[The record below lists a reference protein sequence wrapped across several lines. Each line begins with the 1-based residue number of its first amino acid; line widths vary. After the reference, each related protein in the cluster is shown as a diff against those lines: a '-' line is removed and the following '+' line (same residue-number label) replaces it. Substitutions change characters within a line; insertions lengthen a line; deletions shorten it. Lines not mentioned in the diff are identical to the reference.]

1 MKIMVDLP
9 PVMLSKEATTT
20 APQRDSDPSRSKEF
34 NELFKQS
41 VNKVAMPESGIK
53 KPEHGEILPNNSFPM
68 ITLESKVLR
77 GGMLLLVGG
86 DEPTNDVIE
95 EFAQSQGVEAELLA
109 LLMKD
114 PSSVSQTRPTPI
126 NSAQQVSLLSN
137 EASLSKEKIPRAMDL
152 LSGSVKETAKQSTL
166 HTAIPS
172 KFIVSESMLS
182 TSMVTQTQTVQNSAL
197 PLNLESTRL
206 GGVDDDGILIQAKN
220 TEPPLALMDVTG
232 KRTSVHTLD
241 GKSLLSEEKIPR
253 AMDLLSGTVKETAK
267 QNTLHTAIPSKFI
280 ASESL
285 PSKSTA
291 TQPQAMQNS
300 ILPLNRESTRLG
312 GVDDDG
318 ILIQAKNA
326 EPPAALMDVTG
337 KRNSVHTLDGKSLL
351 SEEKIPRAM
360 DLLSGSVKETPKQNT
375 LHTAIPSKFIASE
388 TRLSTST
395 VTQTKNAEPPLALMD
410 VTGNRNSVHSLDG
423 KSLLSE
429 EKIPRAMD
437 LLSGSVKETPKQNT
451 LHAAIPSKF
460 IASESLPSKSM
471 ATQPQAVQNATL
483 PLNVESTRL
492 GGVDDDGILIQ
503 AKNAE
508 PPAAPMDIT
517 GKRFS
522 IERPDEVLIIK
533 QEQHADMSKRLSEA
547 LGQRLTAQ
555 IAKGVWQVELDIHPK
570 SLGRIEIH
578 LEMRGGE
585 LEAYFNASKALTR
598 ELLQDGIPRLKEELR
613 EHGIETAYLGLG
625 SGKQGANDGNSTPFG
640 SGDDEEDLDMAA
652 CQAKT
657 AMLEP
662 TVGPV
667 KQQSLIEGLDITI

>member
-1 MKIMVDLP
+1 MVDLP

-20 APQRDSDPSRSKEF
+20 APRSDSDPSRSKEF

-41 VNKVAMPESGIK
+41 VNKVATPESGIK

-114 PSSVSQTRPTPI
+114 PSSVSQTRPTSI

-152 LSGSVKETAKQSTL
+152 LSG
-166 HTAIPS
+166 
-172 KFIVSESMLS
+172 
-182 TSMVTQTQTVQNSAL
+182 
-197 PLNLESTRL
+197 
-206 GGVDDDGILIQAKN
+206 
-220 TEPPLALMDVTG
+220 
-232 KRTSVHTLD
+232 
-241 GKSLLSEEKIPR
+241 
-253 AMDLLSGTVKETAK
+253 TVKEAAK

-285 PSKSTA
+285 PSKSMA
-291 TQPQAMQNS
+291 TQSQTVQSS

-318 ILIQAKNA
+318 ILIQTKNT
-326 EPPAALMDVTG
+326 EPPVALMDVTD
-337 KRNSVHTLDGKSLL
+337 KRTSVHTLVGKSLL
-351 SEEKIPRAM
+351 TEEKIPRAM
-360 DLLSGSVKETPKQNT
+360 DLLSGSVKETAKQNT
-375 LHTAIPSKFIASE
+375 LHTAIPSKFIVSE
-388 TRLSTST
+388 SMLSTST
-395 VTQTKNAEPPLALMD
+395 VTQTKNAELPLSLMD
-410 VTGNRNSVHSLDG
+410 VTDRRTSVHTLVG
-423 KSLLSE
+423 KSLLTE

-437 LLSGSVKETPKQNT
+437 LLSGSVKETAKQNT
-451 LHAAIPSKF
+451 LHTAIPSKF
-460 IASESLPSKSM
+460 IVSESMLSTST
-471 ATQPQAVQNATL
+471 ATQTQTVQNSTL
-483 PLNVESTRL
+483 PLNLESTRL
-492 GGVDDDGILIQ
+492 GGVDDDVILIQ

-508 PPAAPMDIT
+508 PPLALMDVT

-585 LEAYFNASKALTR
+585 LEAHFNASKALTR
-598 ELLQDGIPRLKEELR
+598 ELLQDGMPRLKEELR

-640 SGDDEEDLDMAA
+640 GGDDEEDLDMAA
-652 CQAKT
+652 RQAKT

>member
-1 MKIMVDLP
+1 MVDLP
-9 PVMLSKEATTT
+9 PVMLSKEATTP
-20 APQRDSDPSRSKEF
+20 APRRDSDPSRSKEF

-41 VNKVAMPESGIK
+41 VNKVATPESGIK

-114 PSSVSQTRPTPI
+114 PSSVSQTRPTSI

-152 LSGSVKETAKQSTL
+152 LSGTVKETAKQNTL
-166 HTAIPS
+166 HTPIPS

-182 TSMVTQTQTVQNSAL
+182 TSTATQTQTVQNSTL
-197 PLNLESTRL
+197 PLNL
-206 GGVDDDGILIQAKN
+206 K
-220 TEPPLALMDVTG
+220 
-232 KRTSVHTLD
+232 
-241 GKSLLSEEKIPR
+241 
-253 AMDLLSGTVKETAK
+253 
-267 QNTLHTAIPSKFI
+267 
-280 ASESL
+280 
-285 PSKSTA
+285 
-291 TQPQAMQNS
+291 
-300 ILPLNRESTRLG
+300 STRLG

-326 EPPAALMDVTG
+326 EPP
-337 KRNSVHTLDGKSLL
+337 
-351 SEEKIPRAM
+351 
-360 DLLSGSVKETPKQNT
+360 
-375 LHTAIPSKFIASE
+375 
-388 TRLSTST
+388 
-395 VTQTKNAEPPLALMD
+395 LALMD
-410 VTGNRNSVHSLDG
+410 V
-423 KSLLSE
+423 
-429 EKIPRAMD
+429 
-437 LLSGSVKETPKQNT
+437 
-451 LHAAIPSKF
+451 
-460 IASESLPSKSM
+460 
-471 ATQPQAVQNATL
+471 
-483 PLNVESTRL
+483 
-492 GGVDDDGILIQ
+492 
-503 AKNAE
+503 
-508 PPAAPMDIT
+508 T

-585 LEAYFNASKALTR
+585 LEAHFNASKALTR
-598 ELLQDGIPRLKEELR
+598 ELLQDGMPRLKEELR

-640 SGDDEEDLDMAA
+640 GGDDEEDLDMAA
-652 CQAKT
+652 RQAKT

>member
-1 MKIMVDLP
+1 MVDLP

-20 APQRDSDPSRSKEF
+20 APRSDSDPSRSKEF

-41 VNKVAMPESGIK
+41 VNKVATPESGIK

-114 PSSVSQTRPTPI
+114 PSSVSQTRPTSI

-152 LSGSVKETAKQSTL
+152 LSGSVKETAKQNTL

-182 TSMVTQTQTVQNSAL
+182 TSTATQTQTVQNSTL

-220 TEPPLALMDVTG
+220 
-232 KRTSVHTLD
+232 
-241 GKSLLSEEKIPR
+241 
-253 AMDLLSGTVKETAK
+253 
-267 QNTLHTAIPSKFI
+267 
-280 ASESL
+280 
-285 PSKSTA
+285 
-291 TQPQAMQNS
+291 
-300 ILPLNRESTRLG
+300 
-312 GVDDDG
+312 
-318 ILIQAKNA
+318 
-326 EPPAALMDVTG
+326 
-337 KRNSVHTLDGKSLL
+337 
-351 SEEKIPRAM
+351 
-360 DLLSGSVKETPKQNT
+360 
-375 LHTAIPSKFIASE
+375 
-388 TRLSTST
+388 
-395 VTQTKNAEPPLALMD
+395 AEPPLALMD
-410 VTGNRNSVHSLDG
+410 V
-423 KSLLSE
+423 
-429 EKIPRAMD
+429 
-437 LLSGSVKETPKQNT
+437 
-451 LHAAIPSKF
+451 
-460 IASESLPSKSM
+460 
-471 ATQPQAVQNATL
+471 
-483 PLNVESTRL
+483 
-492 GGVDDDGILIQ
+492 
-503 AKNAE
+503 
-508 PPAAPMDIT
+508 T

-585 LEAYFNASKALTR
+585 LEAHFNASKALTR
-598 ELLQDGIPRLKEELR
+598 ELLQDGMPRLKEELR

-640 SGDDEEDLDMAA
+640 GGDDEKDLDIAA
-652 CQAKT
+652 RQAKT

>member
-1 MKIMVDLP
+1 MVDLP

-152 LSGSVKETAKQSTL
+152 LSGAVKETTKQNTL
-166 HTAIPS
+166 HMAIPS
-172 KFIVSESMLS
+172 KFIVSESTLPKS
-182 TSMVTQTQTVQNSAL
+182 TMTQSQTVQNLMA
-197 PLNLESTRL
+197 PL
-206 GGVDDDGILIQAKN
+206 
-220 TEPPLALMDVTG
+220 
-232 KRTSVHTLD
+232 
-241 GKSLLSEEKIPR
+241 
-253 AMDLLSGTVKETAK
+253 
-267 QNTLHTAIPSKFI
+267 
-280 ASESL
+280 
-285 PSKSTA
+285 
-291 TQPQAMQNS
+291 
-300 ILPLNRESTRLG
+300 
-312 GVDDDG
+312 
-318 ILIQAKNA
+318 
-326 EPPAALMDVTG
+326 
-337 KRNSVHTLDGKSLL
+337 
-351 SEEKIPRAM
+351 
-360 DLLSGSVKETPKQNT
+360 
-375 LHTAIPSKFIASE
+375 
-388 TRLSTST
+388 
-395 VTQTKNAEPPLALMD
+395 
-410 VTGNRNSVHSLDG
+410 SLDSPG
-423 KSLLSE
+423 
-429 EKIPRAMD
+429 
-437 LLSGSVKETPKQNT
+437 
-451 LHAAIPSKF
+451 
-460 IASESLPSKSM
+460 
-471 ATQPQAVQNATL
+471 
-483 PLNVESTRL
+483 L

-585 LEAYFNASKALTR
+585 LEAHFNASKALTR

>member
-1 MKIMVDLP
+1 MVDLP
-9 PVMLSKEATTT
+9 PVMLSKEATTP
-20 APQRDSDPSRSKEF
+20 APRRDSDPSRSKEF

-114 PSSVSQTRPTPI
+114 PSSVSQTRPTSI

-137 EASLSKEKIPRAMDL
+137 EALLSK
-152 LSGSVKETAKQSTL
+152 
-166 HTAIPS
+166 
-172 KFIVSESMLS
+172 
-182 TSMVTQTQTVQNSAL
+182 
-197 PLNLESTRL
+197 
-206 GGVDDDGILIQAKN
+206 
-220 TEPPLALMDVTG
+220 
-232 KRTSVHTLD
+232 
-241 GKSLLSEEKIPR
+241 EKIPR

-267 QNTLHTAIPSKFI
+267 QNTLHT
-280 ASESL
+280 
-285 PSKSTA
+285 
-291 TQPQAMQNS
+291 
-300 ILPLNRESTRLG
+300 
-312 GVDDDG
+312 
-318 ILIQAKNA
+318 
-326 EPPAALMDVTG
+326 
-337 KRNSVHTLDGKSLL
+337 
-351 SEEKIPRAM
+351 
-360 DLLSGSVKETPKQNT
+360 
-375 LHTAIPSKFIASE
+375 
-388 TRLSTST
+388 
-395 VTQTKNAEPPLALMD
+395 
-410 VTGNRNSVHSLDG
+410 
-423 KSLLSE
+423 
-429 EKIPRAMD
+429 
-437 LLSGSVKETPKQNT
+437 
-451 LHAAIPSKF
+451 AIPSKF

-585 LEAYFNASKALTR
+585 LEAHFNASKALTR
-598 ELLQDGIPRLKEELR
+598 ELLQDGMPRLKEELR

-625 SGKQGANDGNSTPFG
+625 SGKQGSNDGNSTPFG

-652 CQAKT
+652 RQAKT

-662 TVGPV
+662 TVGAL

>member
-1 MKIMVDLP
+1 MVDLP

-20 APQRDSDPSRSKEF
+20 APRRDSDPSRSKEF

-41 VNKVAMPESGIK
+41 VNKVATPESGIK

-114 PSSVSQTRPTPI
+114 PSSVSQTRPTSI

-152 LSGSVKETAKQSTL
+152 LSGSVKETAKQ
-166 HTAIPS
+166 
-172 KFIVSESMLS
+172 
-182 TSMVTQTQTVQNSAL
+182 
-197 PLNLESTRL
+197 
-206 GGVDDDGILIQAKN
+206 
-220 TEPPLALMDVTG
+220 
-232 KRTSVHTLD
+232 
-241 GKSLLSEEKIPR
+241 
-253 AMDLLSGTVKETAK
+253 
-267 QNTLHTAIPSKFI
+267 NTLHTAIPSKFI

-285 PSKSTA
+285 PSKSMA
-291 TQPQAMQNS
+291 TQSQTVQNS
-300 ILPLNRESTRLG
+300 ILPLNL
-312 GVDDDG
+312 
-318 ILIQAKNA
+318 
-326 EPPAALMDVTG
+326 
-337 KRNSVHTLDGKSLL
+337 
-351 SEEKIPRAM
+351 
-360 DLLSGSVKETPKQNT
+360 
-375 LHTAIPSKFIASE
+375 
-388 TRLSTST
+388 
-395 VTQTKNAEPPLALMD
+395 
-410 VTGNRNSVHSLDG
+410 
-423 KSLLSE
+423 
-429 EKIPRAMD
+429 
-437 LLSGSVKETPKQNT
+437 
-451 LHAAIPSKF
+451 
-460 IASESLPSKSM
+460 
-471 ATQPQAVQNATL
+471 
-483 PLNVESTRL
+483 ESTRL

-508 PPAAPMDIT
+508 PPAAPMDVT

-585 LEAYFNASKALTR
+585 LEAHFNASKALTR
-598 ELLQDGIPRLKEELR
+598 ELLQDGMPRLKEELR

-652 CQAKT
+652 RQAKT

-662 TVGPV
+662 TVGAL

>member
-1 MKIMVDLP
+1 MVDLP
-9 PVMLSKEATTT
+9 PVMLSKEATTP
-20 APQRDSDPSRSKEF
+20 APRRDSDPSRSKEF

-41 VNKVAMPESGIK
+41 VNKVATPESGIK

-114 PSSVSQTRPTPI
+114 PSSVSQTRPTSI

-137 EASLSKEKIPRAMDL
+137 EASLSKEKIPRAM
-152 LSGSVKETAKQSTL
+152 
-166 HTAIPS
+166 
-172 KFIVSESMLS
+172 
-182 TSMVTQTQTVQNSAL
+182 N
-197 PLNLESTRL
+197 
-206 GGVDDDGILIQAKN
+206 
-220 TEPPLALMDVTG
+220 
-232 KRTSVHTLD
+232 
-241 GKSLLSEEKIPR
+241 
-253 AMDLLSGTVKETAK
+253 LLSGTVKETAK

-291 TQPQAMQNS
+291 TQSQTVQNS

-318 ILIQAKNA
+318 ILIQTKNT
-326 EPPAALMDVTG
+326 EPPVALMDVTD
-337 KRNSVHTLDGKSLL
+337 KRTSVHTLVGKSLL
-351 SEEKIPRAM
+351 TEEKIPRAM
-360 DLLSGSVKETPKQNT
+360 DLLSGSVKETAKQNT
-375 LHTAIPSKFIASE
+375 LHTAIPSKFIVSE
-388 TRLSTST
+388 SMLSTST
-395 VTQTKNAEPPLALMD
+395 VTQTKNAELPLSLMD
-410 VTGNRNSVHSLDG
+410 VTDRRTSVHTLVG
-423 KSLLSE
+423 KSLLTE

-437 LLSGSVKETPKQNT
+437 LLSGTVKETAKQNT
-451 LHAAIPSKF
+451 LHTPIPSKF
-460 IASESLPSKSM
+460 IVSESMLSTST
-471 ATQPQAVQNATL
+471 ATQTQTVQNSTL
-483 PLNVESTRL
+483 PLNLKSTRL

-508 PPAAPMDIT
+508 PPLALMDVT

-585 LEAYFNASKALTR
+585 LEAHFNASKALTR
-598 ELLQDGIPRLKEELR
+598 ELLQDGMPRLKEELR

-640 SGDDEEDLDMAA
+640 GGDDEEDLDMAA
-652 CQAKT
+652 RQAKT

>member
-1 MKIMVDLP
+1 MVDLP

-20 APQRDSDPSRSKEF
+20 APRRDSDPSRSKEF

-41 VNKVAMPESGIK
+41 VNKVATPESGIK

-86 DEPTNDVIE
+86 DEPTNDVIK

-114 PSSVSQTRPTPI
+114 PSSVSQTRPTSI
-126 NSAQQVSLLSN
+126 NSSQQVSLLSN
-137 EASLSKEKIPRAMDL
+137 EALLSK
-152 LSGSVKETAKQSTL
+152 
-166 HTAIPS
+166 
-172 KFIVSESMLS
+172 
-182 TSMVTQTQTVQNSAL
+182 
-197 PLNLESTRL
+197 
-206 GGVDDDGILIQAKN
+206 
-220 TEPPLALMDVTG
+220 
-232 KRTSVHTLD
+232 
-241 GKSLLSEEKIPR
+241 EKIPR

-285 PSKSTA
+285 PSKSMA
-291 TQPQAMQNS
+291 TQSQTVQNS
-300 ILPLNRESTRLG
+300 ILPLNL
-312 GVDDDG
+312 
-318 ILIQAKNA
+318 
-326 EPPAALMDVTG
+326 
-337 KRNSVHTLDGKSLL
+337 
-351 SEEKIPRAM
+351 
-360 DLLSGSVKETPKQNT
+360 
-375 LHTAIPSKFIASE
+375 
-388 TRLSTST
+388 
-395 VTQTKNAEPPLALMD
+395 
-410 VTGNRNSVHSLDG
+410 
-423 KSLLSE
+423 
-429 EKIPRAMD
+429 
-437 LLSGSVKETPKQNT
+437 
-451 LHAAIPSKF
+451 
-460 IASESLPSKSM
+460 
-471 ATQPQAVQNATL
+471 
-483 PLNVESTRL
+483 ESTRL

-508 PPAAPMDIT
+508 PPAAPMDVT

-585 LEAYFNASKALTR
+585 LEAHFNASKALTR
-598 ELLQDGIPRLKEELR
+598 ELLQDGMPRLKEELR

-625 SGKQGANDGNSTPFG
+625 SGKQGSNDGNSTPFG
-640 SGDDEEDLDMAA
+640 GGDDEEDLDMAA
-652 CQAKT
+652 RQAKT

>member
-1 MKIMVDLP
+1 MVDLP

-20 APQRDSDPSRSKEF
+20 APRSDSDPSRSKEF

-41 VNKVAMPESGIK
+41 VNKVATPESGIK

-114 PSSVSQTRPTPI
+114 PSSVSQTRPTSI

-152 LSGSVKETAKQSTL
+152 LSGTVKEAAKQNTL

-182 TSMVTQTQTVQNSAL
+182 TSTATQTQTVQNSTL

-220 TEPPLALMDVTG
+220 
-232 KRTSVHTLD
+232 
-241 GKSLLSEEKIPR
+241 
-253 AMDLLSGTVKETAK
+253 
-267 QNTLHTAIPSKFI
+267 
-280 ASESL
+280 
-285 PSKSTA
+285 
-291 TQPQAMQNS
+291 
-300 ILPLNRESTRLG
+300 
-312 GVDDDG
+312 
-318 ILIQAKNA
+318 
-326 EPPAALMDVTG
+326 
-337 KRNSVHTLDGKSLL
+337 
-351 SEEKIPRAM
+351 
-360 DLLSGSVKETPKQNT
+360 
-375 LHTAIPSKFIASE
+375 
-388 TRLSTST
+388 
-395 VTQTKNAEPPLALMD
+395 AEPPLALMD
-410 VTGNRNSVHSLDG
+410 V
-423 KSLLSE
+423 
-429 EKIPRAMD
+429 
-437 LLSGSVKETPKQNT
+437 
-451 LHAAIPSKF
+451 
-460 IASESLPSKSM
+460 
-471 ATQPQAVQNATL
+471 
-483 PLNVESTRL
+483 
-492 GGVDDDGILIQ
+492 
-503 AKNAE
+503 
-508 PPAAPMDIT
+508 T

-585 LEAYFNASKALTR
+585 LEAHFNASKALTR
-598 ELLQDGIPRLKEELR
+598 ELLQDGMPRLKEELR

-640 SGDDEEDLDMAA
+640 GGDDEEDLDMAA
-652 CQAKT
+652 RQAKT

>member
-1 MKIMVDLP
+1 MVDLP
-9 PVMLSKEATTT
+9 PVMLSKEATTP
-20 APQRDSDPSRSKEF
+20 APRRDSDPSRSKEF

-41 VNKVAMPESGIK
+41 VNKVATPESGIK

-114 PSSVSQTRPTPI
+114 PSSVSQTRPTSI

-137 EASLSKEKIPRAMDL
+137 EASLSKEKIPRAM
-152 LSGSVKETAKQSTL
+152 
-166 HTAIPS
+166 
-172 KFIVSESMLS
+172 
-182 TSMVTQTQTVQNSAL
+182 N
-197 PLNLESTRL
+197 
-206 GGVDDDGILIQAKN
+206 
-220 TEPPLALMDVTG
+220 
-232 KRTSVHTLD
+232 
-241 GKSLLSEEKIPR
+241 
-253 AMDLLSGTVKETAK
+253 LLSGTVKETAK

-291 TQPQAMQNS
+291 TQSQTVQNS

-318 ILIQAKNA
+318 ILIQTKNT
-326 EPPAALMDVTG
+326 EPPVALMDVTD
-337 KRNSVHTLDGKSLL
+337 KRTSVHTLVGKSLL
-351 SEEKIPRAM
+351 TEEKIPRAM
-360 DLLSGSVKETPKQNT
+360 DLLSGSVKETAKQNT
-375 LHTAIPSKFIASE
+375 LHTAIPSKFIVSE
-388 TRLSTST
+388 SMLSTST
-395 VTQTKNAEPPLALMD
+395 VTQTKNAELPLSLMD
-410 VTGNRNSVHSLDG
+410 VTDRRTSVHTLVG
-423 KSLLSE
+423 KSLLTE

-437 LLSGSVKETPKQNT
+437 LLSGSVKETAKQNT
-451 LHAAIPSKF
+451 LHTPIPSKF
-460 IASESLPSKSM
+460 IVSESMLSTST
-471 ATQPQAVQNATL
+471 ATQTQTVQNSTL
-483 PLNVESTRL
+483 PLNLKSTRL

-508 PPAAPMDIT
+508 PPLALMDVT

-585 LEAYFNASKALTR
+585 LEAHFNASKALTR
-598 ELLQDGIPRLKEELR
+598 ELLQDGMPRLKEELR

-625 SGKQGANDGNSTPFG
+625 SGKQGSNDGNSTPFG
-640 SGDDEEDLDMAA
+640 SGDDEEDIDMAA
-652 CQAKT
+652 RQAKT

>member
-1 MKIMVDLP
+1 MVDLP

-20 APQRDSDPSRSKEF
+20 APRRDSDPSRSKEF

-41 VNKVAMPESGIK
+41 VNKVATPESGIK

-86 DEPTNDVIE
+86 DEPTNDVIK

-114 PSSVSQTRPTPI
+114 PSSVSQTRPTSI

-137 EASLSKEKIPRAMDL
+137 EASLSKEKIL
-152 LSGSVKETAKQSTL
+152 
-166 HTAIPS
+166 
-172 KFIVSESMLS
+172 
-182 TSMVTQTQTVQNSAL
+182 
-197 PLNLESTRL
+197 
-206 GGVDDDGILIQAKN
+206 
-220 TEPPLALMDVTG
+220 
-232 KRTSVHTLD
+232 
-241 GKSLLSEEKIPR
+241 R

-280 ASESL
+280 VSESML
-285 PSKSTA
+285 STSTVTQTKNAELPLSLMDVTDSRTSVHTLVGKSLLTEEKIPRAMDLLSGSVKETAKQNTLHTAIPSKFIVSESMLSTSTV
-291 TQPQAMQNS
+291 TQTQTVQNS
-300 ILPLNRESTRLG
+300 TLPLNLESTRLG

-326 EPPAALMDVTG
+326 EPP
-337 KRNSVHTLDGKSLL
+337 
-351 SEEKIPRAM
+351 
-360 DLLSGSVKETPKQNT
+360 
-375 LHTAIPSKFIASE
+375 
-388 TRLSTST
+388 
-395 VTQTKNAEPPLALMD
+395 LALMD
-410 VTGNRNSVHSLDG
+410 V
-423 KSLLSE
+423 
-429 EKIPRAMD
+429 
-437 LLSGSVKETPKQNT
+437 
-451 LHAAIPSKF
+451 
-460 IASESLPSKSM
+460 
-471 ATQPQAVQNATL
+471 
-483 PLNVESTRL
+483 
-492 GGVDDDGILIQ
+492 
-503 AKNAE
+503 
-508 PPAAPMDIT
+508 T

-585 LEAYFNASKALTR
+585 LEAHFNASKALTR
-598 ELLQDGIPRLKEELR
+598 ELLQDGMPRLKEELR

-625 SGKQGANDGNSTPFG
+625 GGKQGANDGNSTPFG
-640 SGDDEEDLDMAA
+640 GGDDEEDLDMAA
-652 CQAKT
+652 RQAKT

>member
-1 MKIMVDLP
+1 MVDLP
-9 PVMLSKEATTT
+9 PVMLSKEATTP
-20 APQRDSDPSRSKEF
+20 APRRDSDPSRSKEF

-41 VNKVAMPESGIK
+41 VNKVATPESGIK

-114 PSSVSQTRPTPI
+114 PSSVSQTRPTSI

-137 EASLSKEKIPRAMDL
+137 EASLSKEKIPRAM
-152 LSGSVKETAKQSTL
+152 
-166 HTAIPS
+166 
-172 KFIVSESMLS
+172 
-182 TSMVTQTQTVQNSAL
+182 N
-197 PLNLESTRL
+197 
-206 GGVDDDGILIQAKN
+206 
-220 TEPPLALMDVTG
+220 
-232 KRTSVHTLD
+232 
-241 GKSLLSEEKIPR
+241 
-253 AMDLLSGTVKETAK
+253 LLSGTVKETAK

-280 ASESL
+280 VSESML
-285 PSKSTA
+285 STSTVTQTKNAELPLSLMDVTDRRTSVHTLVGKSLLTEEKIPRAMGLLSGSVKETAKQNTLHTPIPSKFIVSESMLSTSTA
-291 TQPQAMQNS
+291 TQTQTVQNS
-300 ILPLNRESTRLG
+300 TLPLNLKSTRLG

-326 EPPAALMDVTG
+326 EPP
-337 KRNSVHTLDGKSLL
+337 
-351 SEEKIPRAM
+351 
-360 DLLSGSVKETPKQNT
+360 
-375 LHTAIPSKFIASE
+375 
-388 TRLSTST
+388 
-395 VTQTKNAEPPLALMD
+395 LALMD
-410 VTGNRNSVHSLDG
+410 V
-423 KSLLSE
+423 
-429 EKIPRAMD
+429 
-437 LLSGSVKETPKQNT
+437 
-451 LHAAIPSKF
+451 
-460 IASESLPSKSM
+460 
-471 ATQPQAVQNATL
+471 
-483 PLNVESTRL
+483 
-492 GGVDDDGILIQ
+492 
-503 AKNAE
+503 
-508 PPAAPMDIT
+508 T

-585 LEAYFNASKALTR
+585 LEAHFNASKALTR
-598 ELLQDGIPRLKEELR
+598 ELLQDGMPRLKEELR

-640 SGDDEEDLDMAA
+640 GGDDEEDLDMAA
-652 CQAKT
+652 RQAKT

>member
-1 MKIMVDLP
+1 MVDLP

-20 APQRDSDPSRSKEF
+20 APRRDSDPSRSKEF

-41 VNKVAMPESGIK
+41 VNKVATPESGIK

-86 DEPTNDVIE
+86 DEPTNDVIK

-109 LLMKD
+109 LLMQD
-114 PSSVSQTRPTPI
+114 PSSVSQTRPTSI

-137 EASLSKEKIPRAMDL
+137 EASLSK
-152 LSGSVKETAKQSTL
+152 
-166 HTAIPS
+166 
-172 KFIVSESMLS
+172 
-182 TSMVTQTQTVQNSAL
+182 
-197 PLNLESTRL
+197 
-206 GGVDDDGILIQAKN
+206 
-220 TEPPLALMDVTG
+220 
-232 KRTSVHTLD
+232 
-241 GKSLLSEEKIPR
+241 EKIPR

-280 ASESL
+280 VSESML
-285 PSKSTA
+285 STSTVTQTKNAELPLSLMDVTDRRTSVHTLVGKSLLTEEKIPRAMDLLSGSVKETAKQNTLHTAIPSKFIVSESMLSTSTA
-291 TQPQAMQNS
+291 TQTQTVQNS
-300 ILPLNRESTRLG
+300 TLPLNLKSTRLG

-326 EPPAALMDVTG
+326 EPP
-337 KRNSVHTLDGKSLL
+337 
-351 SEEKIPRAM
+351 
-360 DLLSGSVKETPKQNT
+360 
-375 LHTAIPSKFIASE
+375 
-388 TRLSTST
+388 
-395 VTQTKNAEPPLALMD
+395 LALMD
-410 VTGNRNSVHSLDG
+410 V
-423 KSLLSE
+423 
-429 EKIPRAMD
+429 
-437 LLSGSVKETPKQNT
+437 
-451 LHAAIPSKF
+451 
-460 IASESLPSKSM
+460 
-471 ATQPQAVQNATL
+471 
-483 PLNVESTRL
+483 
-492 GGVDDDGILIQ
+492 
-503 AKNAE
+503 
-508 PPAAPMDIT
+508 T

-585 LEAYFNASKALTR
+585 LEAHFNASKALTR
-598 ELLQDGIPRLKEELR
+598 ELLQDGMPRLKEELR

-640 SGDDEEDLDMAA
+640 GGDDEEDLDMAA
-652 CQAKT
+652 RQAKT

>member
-1 MKIMVDLP
+1 MVDLP

-20 APQRDSDPSRSKEF
+20 APRRDSDPSRSKEF

-41 VNKVAMPESGIK
+41 VNKVATPESGIK

-86 DEPTNDVIE
+86 DEPTNDVIK

-114 PSSVSQTRPTPI
+114 PSSVSQTRPTSI

-152 LSGSVKETAKQSTL
+152 LSGSVKETVKQNTLQTAIPSKFIVSESMLSTSTVTQTKNAELPLSLMDVTDSRTSVHTLVGKSLLTEEKIPRAMDLLSGSVKETAKQNTL

-182 TSMVTQTQTVQNSAL
+182 TSTVTQTQTVQNSAL

-220 TEPPLALMDVTG
+220 
-232 KRTSVHTLD
+232 
-241 GKSLLSEEKIPR
+241 
-253 AMDLLSGTVKETAK
+253 
-267 QNTLHTAIPSKFI
+267 
-280 ASESL
+280 
-285 PSKSTA
+285 
-291 TQPQAMQNS
+291 
-300 ILPLNRESTRLG
+300 
-312 GVDDDG
+312 
-318 ILIQAKNA
+318 
-326 EPPAALMDVTG
+326 
-337 KRNSVHTLDGKSLL
+337 
-351 SEEKIPRAM
+351 
-360 DLLSGSVKETPKQNT
+360 
-375 LHTAIPSKFIASE
+375 
-388 TRLSTST
+388 
-395 VTQTKNAEPPLALMD
+395 
-410 VTGNRNSVHSLDG
+410 
-423 KSLLSE
+423 
-429 EKIPRAMD
+429 
-437 LLSGSVKETPKQNT
+437 
-451 LHAAIPSKF
+451 
-460 IASESLPSKSM
+460 
-471 ATQPQAVQNATL
+471 
-483 PLNVESTRL
+483 
-492 GGVDDDGILIQ
+492 
-503 AKNAE
+503 AE
-508 PPAAPMDIT
+508 PPAAPMDVT

-533 QEQHADMSKRLSEA
+533 QEQHADMSKRLSDA

-585 LEAYFNASKALTR
+585 LEAHFNASKALTR
-598 ELLQDGIPRLKEELR
+598 ELLQDGMPRLKEELR

-640 SGDDEEDLDMAA
+640 SGDDEEDLDIAA
-652 CQAKT
+652 RQAKT

-662 TVGPV
+662 TVGAL

>member
-1 MKIMVDLP
+1 MVDLP
-9 PVMLSKEATTT
+9 PVMLSKEATTP
-20 APQRDSDPSRSKEF
+20 APRRDSDPSRSKEF

-41 VNKVAMPESGIK
+41 VNKVATPESGIK

-114 PSSVSQTRPTPI
+114 PSSVSQTRPTSI

-137 EASLSKEKIPRAMDL
+137 EASLSKEKIPRAM
-152 LSGSVKETAKQSTL
+152 
-166 HTAIPS
+166 
-172 KFIVSESMLS
+172 
-182 TSMVTQTQTVQNSAL
+182 N
-197 PLNLESTRL
+197 
-206 GGVDDDGILIQAKN
+206 
-220 TEPPLALMDVTG
+220 
-232 KRTSVHTLD
+232 
-241 GKSLLSEEKIPR
+241 
-253 AMDLLSGTVKETAK
+253 LLSGTVKETAK

-291 TQPQAMQNS
+291 TQSQTVQNS

-326 EPPAALMDVTG
+326 EPP
-337 KRNSVHTLDGKSLL
+337 
-351 SEEKIPRAM
+351 
-360 DLLSGSVKETPKQNT
+360 
-375 LHTAIPSKFIASE
+375 
-388 TRLSTST
+388 
-395 VTQTKNAEPPLALMD
+395 LALMD
-410 VTGNRNSVHSLDG
+410 V
-423 KSLLSE
+423 
-429 EKIPRAMD
+429 
-437 LLSGSVKETPKQNT
+437 
-451 LHAAIPSKF
+451 
-460 IASESLPSKSM
+460 
-471 ATQPQAVQNATL
+471 
-483 PLNVESTRL
+483 
-492 GGVDDDGILIQ
+492 
-503 AKNAE
+503 
-508 PPAAPMDIT
+508 T

-585 LEAYFNASKALTR
+585 LEAHFNASKALTR
-598 ELLQDGIPRLKEELR
+598 ELLQDGMPRLKEELR

-640 SGDDEEDLDMAA
+640 GGDDEEDLDMAA
-652 CQAKT
+652 RQAKT

>member
-1 MKIMVDLP
+1 MVDLP

-152 LSGSVKETAKQSTL
+152 LSGSVKETAKQS
-166 HTAIPS
+166 
-172 KFIVSESMLS
+172 
-182 TSMVTQTQTVQNSAL
+182 
-197 PLNLESTRL
+197 
-206 GGVDDDGILIQAKN
+206 
-220 TEPPLALMDVTG
+220 
-232 KRTSVHTLD
+232 
-241 GKSLLSEEKIPR
+241 
-253 AMDLLSGTVKETAK
+253 
-267 QNTLHTAIPSKFI
+267 
-280 ASESL
+280 
-285 PSKSTA
+285 
-291 TQPQAMQNS
+291 
-300 ILPLNRESTRLG
+300 
-312 GVDDDG
+312 
-318 ILIQAKNA
+318 
-326 EPPAALMDVTG
+326 
-337 KRNSVHTLDGKSLL
+337 
-351 SEEKIPRAM
+351 
-360 DLLSGSVKETPKQNT
+360 T

>member
-1 MKIMVDLP
+1 MVDLP
-9 PVMLSKEATTT
+9 PVMLSKEATTP
-20 APQRDSDPSRSKEF
+20 APRRDSDPSRSKEF

-41 VNKVAMPESGIK
+41 VNKVATPESGIK

-114 PSSVSQTRPTPI
+114 PSSVSQTRPTSI

-137 EASLSKEKIPRAMDL
+137 EASLSKEKIPRAM
-152 LSGSVKETAKQSTL
+152 
-166 HTAIPS
+166 
-172 KFIVSESMLS
+172 
-182 TSMVTQTQTVQNSAL
+182 N
-197 PLNLESTRL
+197 
-206 GGVDDDGILIQAKN
+206 
-220 TEPPLALMDVTG
+220 
-232 KRTSVHTLD
+232 
-241 GKSLLSEEKIPR
+241 
-253 AMDLLSGTVKETAK
+253 LLSGTVKETAK

-291 TQPQAMQNS
+291 TQSQTVQNS

-318 ILIQAKNA
+318 ILIQTKNT
-326 EPPAALMDVTG
+326 EPPVALMDVTD
-337 KRNSVHTLDGKSLL
+337 KRTSVHTLVGKSLL
-351 SEEKIPRAM
+351 TEEKIPRAM
-360 DLLSGSVKETPKQNT
+360 GLLSGSVKETAKQNT
-375 LHTAIPSKFIASE
+375 LHTAIPSKFIVSE
-388 TRLSTST
+388 SMLSTST
-395 VTQTKNAEPPLALMD
+395 VTQTKNAELPLSLMD
-410 VTGNRNSVHSLDG
+410 VTDRRTSVHTLVG
-423 KSLLSE
+423 KSLLTE
-429 EKIPRAMD
+429 EKIPRAMG
-437 LLSGSVKETPKQNT
+437 LLSGSVKETAKQNT
-451 LHAAIPSKF
+451 LHTAIPSKF
-460 IASESLPSKSM
+460 IVSESMLSTST
-471 ATQPQAVQNATL
+471 ATQTQTVQNSTL
-483 PLNVESTRL
+483 PLNLKSTRL

-508 PPAAPMDIT
+508 PPLALMDVT

-585 LEAYFNASKALTR
+585 LEAHFNASKALTR
-598 ELLQDGIPRLKEELR
+598 ELLQDGMPRLKEELR

-640 SGDDEEDLDMAA
+640 GGDDEEDLDMAA
-652 CQAKT
+652 RQAKT

>member
-1 MKIMVDLP
+1 MVDLP
-9 PVMLSKEATTT
+9 PVMLSKEATTP
-20 APQRDSDPSRSKEF
+20 APRRDSDPSRSKEF

-114 PSSVSQTRPTPI
+114 PSSVSQTRPTSI

-137 EASLSKEKIPRAMDL
+137 EALLSK
-152 LSGSVKETAKQSTL
+152 
-166 HTAIPS
+166 
-172 KFIVSESMLS
+172 
-182 TSMVTQTQTVQNSAL
+182 
-197 PLNLESTRL
+197 
-206 GGVDDDGILIQAKN
+206 
-220 TEPPLALMDVTG
+220 
-232 KRTSVHTLD
+232 
-241 GKSLLSEEKIPR
+241 EKIPR

-285 PSKSTA
+285 PSKSMA
-291 TQPQAMQNS
+291 TQSQTVQNS
-300 ILPLNRESTRLG
+300 ILPLNL
-312 GVDDDG
+312 
-318 ILIQAKNA
+318 
-326 EPPAALMDVTG
+326 
-337 KRNSVHTLDGKSLL
+337 
-351 SEEKIPRAM
+351 
-360 DLLSGSVKETPKQNT
+360 
-375 LHTAIPSKFIASE
+375 
-388 TRLSTST
+388 
-395 VTQTKNAEPPLALMD
+395 
-410 VTGNRNSVHSLDG
+410 
-423 KSLLSE
+423 
-429 EKIPRAMD
+429 
-437 LLSGSVKETPKQNT
+437 
-451 LHAAIPSKF
+451 
-460 IASESLPSKSM
+460 
-471 ATQPQAVQNATL
+471 
-483 PLNVESTRL
+483 ESTRL

-508 PPAAPMDIT
+508 PPAAPMDVT

-585 LEAYFNASKALTR
+585 LEAHFNASKALTR

-640 SGDDEEDLDMAA
+640 GGDDEEDLDMAA